1 MQEVLRTWGGILS
14 TNPQK
19 HQRWQRFQ
27 KPRSQ
32 SRAFQKK
39 SCSFCIETSFSIQ
52 NIFTPQ
58 LFLHGFGCASQQQQ
72 IQSMAKSWPNF
83 HGKIARLVQNWWFHS
98 AIFTYIYIYLY
109 IWYAIHT
116 LYSTYTQQT
125 TKDEP
130 FHHPKQKKDLENM
143 QSCWHCSHRP
153 RSPGT
158 TRCRSMSR
166 FVGDGAAPWI
176 PYDIFFGSLVAEGGL
191 VKKRKK
197 TIWRD
202 YHILFH
208 TEIIS

>member
-1 MQEVLRTWGGILS
+1 MVPFG
-14 TNPQK
+14 
-19 HQRWQRFQ
+19 H
-27 KPRSQ
+27 
-32 SRAFQKK
+32 
-39 SCSFCIETSFSIQ
+39 
-52 NIFTPQ
+52 
-58 LFLHGFGCASQQQQ
+58 LH
-72 IQSMAKSWPNF
+72 
-83 HGKIARLVQNWWFHS
+83 
-98 AIFTYIYIYLY
+98 IYIYLY

-130 FHHPKQKKDLENM
+130 FHHPKQKKDLETM

-202 YHILFH
+202 YLYIYYFILKLYHNLNLRFKSQQIH
-208 TEIIS
+208 PNTIINIPSFQYHPSEDYINRHNKISHRKSIRKNNINIYQLRQWLNSIRSIKKRKF